1 MSHEPLQV
9 TIWVQAP
16 ISLNHPWLHF
26 DGIVSHLIHR
36 RVLGRAYYD
45 LPTKRVQH
53 LSAHVMGPYRDLL
66 LQTAGINHGS
76 ASVFGPD
83 VRYATSSYF
92 KRFEPRFAPR
102 AFRRVELGRGRFRVW
117 MLRAVLVSCAWV
129 RFYCCAKRA
138 LLEDLLNDLWGV
150 SDDTR
155 IGWGRIWR
163 IEIEPVP
170 ECYCLVYQGRATR
183 PIPIYYLRHAS
194 EVVPLA
200 WRPPYWARESIAL
213 CAPPGAEVELG
224 EDLARHL
231 SRLQPAS

>member
-129 RFYCCAKRA
+129 RFYCCATA
-138 LLEDLLNDLWGV
+138 G
-150 SDDTR
+150 
-155 IGWGRIWR
+155 
-163 IEIEPVP
+163 P
-170 ECYCLVYQGRATR
+170 
-183 PIPIYYLRHAS
+183 
-194 EVVPLA
+194 
-200 WRPPYWARESIAL
+200 AR
-213 CAPPGAEVELG
+213 GFV
-224 EDLARHL
+224 R
-231 SRLQPAS
+231 